1 MTAPTADTREYLVV
15 HESLRVTL
23 GRFVDATARL
33 DPAKL
38 AAVLGS
44 RWALFSRA
52 LHHHH
57 EVEDGDFF
65 PLVKSKRQ
73 DAASLVD
80 RLEREHVDLVTRLD
94 AVDAA
99 ISALEASPSAAT
111 KERVHDSIKTVR
123 DELVP
128 HLDVEDKELLP
139 VAAEAISDEVWKQMS
154 EKAFRSV
161 PKKDLPIVAGVMD
174 EVVRSL
180 PVERRPPP
188 PPLIVRAL
196 IVLSWRKRYAKFIE
210 PLVA

>member
-1 MTAPTADTREYLVV
+1 MTEPLADTREYLLV

-23 GRFVDATARL
+23 DRFVDSTARL
-33 DPAKL
+33 DPTKL
-38 AAVLGS
+38 AAILGS
-44 RWALFSRA
+44 RWALFARA

-65 PLVKSKRQ
+65 PAIKRTRP
-73 DAASLVD
+73 DSAPMID
-80 RLEREHVDLVTRLD
+80 RLASEHVELVTRLD

-99 ISALEASPSAAT
+99 VIALELNPNTTT
-111 KERVHDSIKTVR
+111 KQIVHDCVKAVR
-123 DELVP
+123 SELFP
-128 HLDVEDKELLP
+128 HLEVEDEQLLP
-139 VAAEAISDEVWKQMS
+139 VAVQAIGADEWKQMG

-180 PVERRPPP
+180 PVDRRPPP
-188 PPLIVRAL
+188 PPLIVRVL
-196 IVLSWRKRYAKFIE
+196 IAVSWRKRYAKFIE